1 MGKRLVL
8 LIFLLLFSFSYAA
21 TVKETSFD
29 KMGYSE
35 DFYAEGEGK
44 EECKEI
50 IFFIEGEL
58 LREEEYFILSLHS
71 EFLPIKKG
79 KDAMIKVFLNEEEKA
94 VKEVNAGEVKGEW
107 IRIFLP
113 KEKLK
118 EDNKLRMCITA
129 SNTVTRIGVLRDSA
143 IGVYKTAFFGE
154 GDFRKSAFSIHP
166 VVGSEVKV
174 IVSLKNNG
182 NAGTYVEIK
191 EKEPLLKREDITFIR
206 GESEFK
212 GEVLPGEEARL
223 EYFIKINDVKTRV
236 LPAAEAYYV
245 NEFGEHELIYSNYP
259 EVIPVEPEA
268 LKPAILLQKPL
279 NKLGEET
286 KAVLVVKNNS
296 VNPIYNLSVELIAP
310 RELAFIEGE
319 KSNVIEIIQPN
330 EVKAIEFGF
339 TSSQEGSY
347 SLGCKASYS
356 DVNLFE
362 ENCPAVNVVFEGEKP
377 DVGFSVGIAMLLIG
391 LIIYLYIY
399 FR

>member
-1 MGKRLVL
+1 MRGTLVL
-8 LIFLLLFSFSYAA
+8 LFFLLLFSFSYAE

-35 DFYAEGEGK
+35 DFYVEGAGK

-58 LREEEYFILSLHS
+58 LSEEEYFILSLHS

-79 KDAMIKVFLNEEEKA
+79 KEAMIRVFLNEEEEA
-94 VKEVNAGEVKGEW
+94 VKEVSAGEAKGEW

-113 KEKLK
+113 KESLK
-118 EDNKLRMCITA
+118 EDNKLRMCITP
-129 SNTVTRIGVLRDSA
+129 SNTVTRIGVLRDST

-154 GDFRKSAFSIHP
+154 GAFTKSTSSAHP

-174 IVSLKNNG
+174 IVSLRNNG

-206 GESEFK
+206 GESEFR
-212 GEVLPGEEARL
+212 GELAAGEEARL

-259 EVIPVEPEA
+259 EVVPVEPEA
-268 LKPAILLQKPL
+268 IKPAILLQKPL
-279 NKLGEET
+279 NRLGEET

-296 VNPIYNLSVELIAP
+296 INPIYNLSVELIAP
-310 RELAFIEGE
+310 MELVFIEGKKE
-319 KSNVIEIIQPN
+319 NVIEVIQPK

-347 SLGCKASYS
+347 SLGCKTSYR
-356 DVNLFE
+356 DVNFFE

-377 DVGFSVGIAMLLIG
+377 NIGFSVGIAMLLIG